1 MKNETNET
9 NARSNRAA
17 FRPGHTLARV
27 APRARRVFDR
37 ATGEMGPVGTAEDG
51 RRATAHAAEALRR
64 ATERIANALTMETGG
79 GGARDERVDDG
90 NGEWTTGGVA
100 ETTAMIDAHH
110 ALSAAVERS
119 RGKEVAAYVEAV
131 EEACASASDGRRA
144 AAYEALEHVV
154 GACSTRAFVRAHG
167 KWTMMCAETVKA
179 GGGGDDTSA
188 DGDASSSTTRAAAKA
203 LSAALQRS
211 GGLLEVPGVRKEA
224 STSVST
230 AAKGM
235 MKLMR
240 RGLIEG
246 FELATTCAK
255 MHSSALR
262 PHAEALES
270 ACVDAVRGRSGGEV
284 RSAAISCLA
293 SLPRITGDSGAWSE
307 HWRRVAYSAHA
318 AMNDAFDGAEDGE
331 LKRQLEVTLAPQNE
345 GAPKSY
351 YNSNNWPSGSVVAIE
366 SLLECLEEMLRLRYN
381 CAIPIPCAAT
391 TTLVSRVLAVDGTA
405 ISSVPGLTAA
415 PVESR
420 IVLALPRLHTA
431 ALNVL
436 DALLVAAQTRA
447 VPQGGR
453 IARALEGV
461 LRRGTPTASV
471 VENGEPIRQ
480 CMHVRAQAHNVVASA
495 AYALGSA
502 YVGAELSS
510 AVATYVIQ
518 DAKPCGVGRSAL
530 ASGAEK
536 SKASGKKR
544 KKGGAWGQATA
555 DGLDDLNT
563 LAIID
568 DMSGAVAGDAALDAI
583 ELQTAALGALTAVCA
598 SGGAMI
604 APGIRSKIDATIA
617 QAIGQVCD
625 LSMPI
630 EKLDDVSEKR
640 RRAAFDALLASVL
653 APRPFRSPNLPLA
666 VAVFSKAAQSPATCK
681 HATFA
686 SLAINALL
694 HPSAPPLAPQAIA
707 PPIERMDP
715 VGGSSA
721 PQWSTFASHPDPGA
735 HATTAADALRSSM
748 GDYYKIA
755 EAPVS
760 VEPEPVR
767 ERTPEPE
774 APPAEDVDMDEPAH
788 APPVPQPKG
797 PKTAPFTA
805 PIITTAVGGFSAAA
819 KAPTFAKSVATEPP
833 SDFISFSAEPTA
845 TTSTKSADMWDTNP
859 EPIGLGS
866 GKSKVTM
873 ELSDDSDGELP
884 EIHSESED
892 EEDEDEEASE

>member
-1 MKNETNET
+1 
-9 NARSNRAA
+9 
-17 FRPGHTLARV
+17 
-27 APRARRVFDR
+27 
-37 ATGEMGPVGTAEDG
+37 MGGVGTAEDA

-64 ATERIANALTMETGG
+64 ATGAMGELMMPQTDG
-79 GGARDERVDDG
+79 GGARNEHVDDG
-90 NGEWTTGGVA
+90 FGVWRTRDV
-100 ETTAMIDAHH
+100 EEMTAMIDAHH

-131 EEACASASDGRRA
+131 EEACASALDGRRA
-144 AAYEALEHVV
+144 AAYKALEHVV
-154 GACSTRAFVRAHG
+154 GACSTRAFVRSHG
-167 KWTMMCAETVKA
+167 KWTMMCGETVKA
-179 GGGGDDTSA
+179 GGGG
-188 DGDASSSTTRAAAKA
+188 GDASAVSSTTRAAAKA
-203 LSAALQRS
+203 LSAALERS

-230 AAKGM
+230 AASGM

-240 RGLIEG
+240 RGVIEG
-246 FELATTCAK
+246 FELATTCAR

-262 PHAEALES
+262 PQAEALES
-270 ACVDAVRGRSGGEV
+270 ACVDAVRSQSNDEV
-284 RSAAISCLA
+284 RSAAIACLA
-293 SLPRITGDSGAWSE
+293 SLPRITGDSGSWSE
-307 HWRRVAYSAHA
+307 HWRRVAYSAHV
-318 AMNDAFDGAEDGE
+318 AMNEAFDGAEDGE
-331 LKRQLEVTLAPQNE
+331 LKRQLEVTLVPQNE
-345 GAPKSY
+345 GVPKSY
-351 YNSNNWPSGSVVAIE
+351 YASNNWSSGNVVAII

-381 CAIPIPCAAT
+381 CAIPIPCAAV

-405 ISSVPGLTAA
+405 VSSVPGLAAA

-420 IVLALPRLHTA
+420 LILALPRLHTA

-436 DALLVAAQTRA
+436 DALLMAAQTRA
-447 VPQGGR
+447 LPQGGR

-461 LRRGTPTASV
+461 LRRGAPTASV

-480 CMHVRAQAHNVVASA
+480 CMHVRARAHDVVASA

-563 LAIID
+563 VAILD
-568 DMSGAVAGDAALDAI
+568 DMSGAVAGDAALDAV

-666 VAVFSKAAQSPATCK
+666 VAVFSKATQSPATCK

-707 PPIERMDP
+707 PPIERMDH
-715 VGGSSA
+715 VGGASA
-721 PQWSTFASHPDPGA
+721 PQWSTFASNPDPGA
-735 HATTAADALRSSM
+735 APATTAADALRSSM
-748 GDYYKIA
+748 GDYYKMA
-755 EAPVS
+755 EAPAPAP
-760 VEPEPVR
+760 VEPEPER
-767 ERTPEPE
+767 ERMPEPE
-774 APPAEDVDMDEPAH
+774 ATPADDVDMDEPAN
-788 APPVPQPKG
+788 APPVPQPTG
-797 PKTAPFTA
+797 PTPAPFTA
-805 PIITTAVGGFSAAA
+805 PVATTGTTCGFSAAA
-819 KAPTFAKSVATEPP
+819 KAAPFAKPVAKEPP
-833 SDFISFSAEPTA
+833 SDFISFSAAPNPTSA
-845 TTSTKSADMWDTNP
+845 KSADMWDTNP
-859 EPIGLGS
+859 EPVGLGS

-884 EIHSESED
+884 EIHSESDDDDDEEED
-892 EEDEDEEASE
+892 DKEEDEDGSE

>member
-1 MKNETNET
+1 M
-9 NARSNRAA
+9 
-17 FRPGHTLARV
+17 
-27 APRARRVFDR
+27 D
-37 ATGEMGPVGTAEDG
+37 EMGAVGTVEDV

-64 ATERIANALTMETGG
+64 ATGAMAHMMNPQTDG
-79 GGARDERVDDG
+79 GGARNEHVDDEFG
-90 NGEWTTGGVA
+90 AWRTRDVA
-100 ETTAMIDAHH
+100 EMTAMIDAHH

-144 AAYEALEHVV
+144 AAYQALEHVV
-154 GACSTRAFVRAHG
+154 GACSTRAFVRSHG
-167 KWTMMCAETVKA
+167 KWTMMCGETVKTG
-179 GGGGDDTSA
+179 GGGGDASA
-188 DGDASSSTTRAAAKA
+188 VSSTTRAAAKV
-203 LSAALQRS
+203 LSAALERS

-230 AAKGM
+230 AASGM

-240 RGLIEG
+240 CGVIEG
-246 FELATTCAK
+246 FELATTCAR

-270 ACVDAVRGRSGGEV
+270 ACVDAVRSQSSDEV
-284 RSAAISCLA
+284 RSAAIACLA
-293 SLPRITGDSGAWSE
+293 SLPRITGDSGSWSE
-307 HWRRVAYSAHA
+307 HWRRVAYSAHV
-318 AMNDAFDGAEDGE
+318 AMNEAFDGAEDGE

-345 GAPKSY
+345 GVPKSY
-351 YNSNNWPSGSVVAIE
+351 YASNNWSSGNVVAII
-366 SLLECLEEMLRLRYN
+366 SLLECLEGMLRLRYN
-381 CAIPIPCAAT
+381 CAIPIPCAAA

-405 ISSVPGLTAA
+405 VSSVPGLAAA

-420 IVLALPRLHTA
+420 LILSLPRLHTA
-431 ALNVL
+431 ALSVL
-436 DALLVAAQTRA
+436 DALLMAAQTRA
-447 VPQGGR
+447 LPQGGR

-461 LRRGTPTASV
+461 LRRGAPTASV

-480 CMHVRAQAHNVVASA
+480 CMHVRARAHDVVASA

-530 ASGAEK
+530 ASGVEK

-563 LAIID
+563 VAILD
-568 DMSGAVAGDAALDAI
+568 DMSGAVAGDAALDAV
-583 ELQTAALGALTAVCA
+583 ELQTAALTALTAVCA
-598 SGGAMI
+598 SGGAMV

-681 HATFA
+681 HAMFA

-721 PQWSTFASHPDPGA
+721 PQWSTFASNPDPGAA

-748 GDYYKIA
+748 GDYYKMA
-755 EAPVS
+755 EAPAPAPVD
-760 VEPEPVR
+760 PEPVR

-774 APPAEDVDMDEPAH
+774 APPADDVDMDEPAS

-797 PKTAPFTA
+797 PTPAPFTA
-805 PIITTAVGGFSAAA
+805 PVAATGVTGGFSAAA
-819 KAPTFAKSVATEPP
+819 KAPPFAKPVATEPP
-833 SDFISFSAEPTA
+833 SDFISFSAAPTNA
-845 TTSTKSADMWDTNP
+845 KSADMWDTNP
-859 EPIGLGS
+859 EPVGLGS

-884 EIHSESED
+884 EIHSESD
-892 EEDEDEEASE
+892 EDEDEEEDEDGSE